1 MSIKE
6 RLIKDYPLTK
16 KAECPFEAYEI
27 EKRKFVIF
35 VDEKITRE
43 NTETLLDKFAKSIPN
58 NCSEVRPF
66 IVVGYTDEQ
75 FKPEDLSFFNGVDTF
90 VIYYLKNIKND
101 EIYFNDQR
109 MYFFSAGWRKTI
121 KRFNEILM
129 DYGVE
134 EFNRLQF
141 LTEYGFTVENHSNG
155 RFTEIWCISDKGCII
170 YHEWFQFNDFDIFIT
185 SSADDFIKYKY
196 QRTYNLSWLVSNVL
210 PVYKQTFNV
219 KKWEKIDLVEFY
231 LREQIRNRGDVFG
244 ICLF

>member
-16 KAECPFEAYEI
+16 KVECPFEAYEI

-58 NCSEVRPF
+58 NCSEVRTL

-101 EIYFNDQR
+101 VIYFNDQR

-121 KRFNEILM
+121 KRFNEIL
-129 DYGVE
+129 
-134 EFNRLQF
+134 
-141 LTEYGFTVENHSNG
+141 
-155 RFTEIWCISDKGCII
+155 K
-170 YHEWFQFNDFDIFIT
+170 
-185 SSADDFIKYKY
+185 
-196 QRTYNLSWLVSNVL
+196 
-210 PVYKQTFNV
+210 
-219 KKWEKIDLVEFY
+219 
-231 LREQIRNRGDVFG
+231 
-244 ICLF
+244 